1 MSSLTIVNGRLFT
14 PREEIE
20 NGYIIVDEG
29 FIKEIGVGQ
38 PRRVVGKKIDAEGNI
53 VAPGFVDTHTH
64 GYMGVD
70 ASYSPSEE
78 LLKWSKLITR
88 HGVTSFVPSTVSLPH
103 GAIISVCKNV
113 VEAMK
118 KWKPENGARILGI
131 HLEGPYISREKK
143 GAQNP
148 EYIRPAS
155 IDELREYIRVSNNT
169 IRQITVAP
177 EAPNVLDTIPFLVEN
192 NVVVSL
198 GHSISDYETARKAI
212 LLGASKATHLYNAMP
227 PIHHRKPGLIVALL
241 RHWSVYLEL
250 IVDYIHVSPEM
261 VFFTIE
267 YAGPDRIALITDSI
281 SATMLPDGRY
291 KLGGLDVEVKNG
303 IPRIAGT
310 NTLAGSTLT
319 MDKAVKNLVEKGV
332 LLKNAITMATLTPAK
347 SIGADKTM
355 KIGELKPGY
364 KGDIVILDK
373 NTHSVKYTIV
383 EGNIVYRK

>member
-1 MSSLTIVNGRLFT
+1 MSSLTIVNAWLFT
-14 PREEIE
+14 PCEEIRD
-20 NGYIIVDEG
+20 GYIVVKDGVIR
-29 FIKEIGVGQ
+29 KIGVGE
-38 PRRVVGKKIDAEGNI
+38 PRRVVGEKIDAGGDI

-70 ASYSPSEE
+70 ASYSSPEE
-78 LLKWSKLITR
+78 LLKWSRLIIR

-103 GAIISVCKNV
+103 EAIVSACKNV
-113 VEAMK
+113 VEAMN
-118 KWKPENGARILGI
+118 KWRPENGARILGI
-131 HLEGPYISREKK
+131 HLEGPYISKEKK

-155 IDELREYIRVSNNT
+155 IDELREYIRVSNKT

-177 EAPNVLDTIPFLVEN
+177 EAPNVLDAIPFLVEN
-192 NVVVSL
+192 NIVVSL
-198 GHSISDYETARKAI
+198 GHSVSDYETARKAI

-227 PIHHRKPGLIVALL
+227 PIHHRKPGLIIALL
-241 RHWSVYLEL
+241 RHRSVYLEL
-250 IVDYIHVSPEM
+250 ITDYIHVSPEM
-261 VFFTIE
+261 VLFTIE
-267 YAGPDRIALITDSI
+267 YAGPDRVALITDSI

-291 KLGGLDVEVKNG
+291 KLGGLDVEVKDG

-332 LLKNAITMATLTPAK
+332 PLKDALTMATLTPAK
-347 SIGADKTM
+347 SIGAHTRE

-364 KGDIVILDK
+364 KADIIILDK
-373 NTHSVKYTIV
+373 NTLNVKYTII